1 MSFRDPKQ
9 TGEPSAWQSRTAR
22 RRALLLLRLTIF
34 AIAVLTARLWYLQ
47 ILRGEELRQRSET
60 NRTRLIRIPGPRG
73 RILDAH
79 GRVLA
84 DNRPSISLAVMPD
97 YAEDNPD
104 LLARLAPIVGMSVQ
118 ELEQMV
124 NRGRANSYDPVCI
137 AADVDLDTL
146 SRVEEQ
152 RVYLAGLV
160 VQQASIRHYPDGR
173 LAAHVLGPL
182 GEASDVELKKLSR
195 YGYRLGDYVG
205 KSGAEAVY
213 NALLGGA
220 AGGDLVEVD
229 ARGRITRT
237 LRHYPPRPGATLHLS
252 IDARV
257 QRAAAEA
264 LAGRPGAAVA
274 IDPRDGSVIALVSS
288 PSYDLSPFAKR
299 IKPQAWRALTTDPR
313 RPLLNRAVASA
324 HPPGST
330 FKVITAAAGLQAGRI
345 TKNSRAYC
353 AGGLPLGR
361 RFKRCWSRHGNI
373 EFIGAI
379 AHSCDTFFYRY
390 SLIMGIQPICRM
402 ARAFGLGAKTGIDLT
417 SEAKGY
423 IPHPRERSTPGHP
436 RNWWP
441 GDTANAAIGQG
452 YILATP
458 LQMAVAAAA
467 LGNGGIVYRPHILRK
482 AVSLDGRLLASP
494 SKQIISRI
502 PLRPADLELVRLGMR
517 AAVERG
523 TCRGAALPGIAVAG
537 KTGSAEVAGSR
548 KTHGWFIC
556 FAPYQNPTI
565 AVAVVVERAGHGG
578 TVAVPVAR
586 RMLEAYFGLRRSAS
600 VSPGRTD

>member
-1 MSFRDPKQ
+1 M
-9 TGEPSAWQSRTAR
+9 
-22 RRALLLLRLTIF
+22 
-34 AIAVLTARLWYLQ
+34 AVLTARLWYLQ
-47 ILRGEELRQRSET
+47 ILHGEELRQLSET

-73 RILDAH
+73 RILDAR

-97 YAEDNPD
+97 YADDNPD
-104 LLARLAPIVGMSVQ
+104 LLTRLAPVVGMSVS
-118 ELEQMV
+118 ELQQIV
-124 NRGRANSYDPVCI
+124 DRRRANSYDPIRI

-152 RVYLAGLV
+152 RMYLAGLV
-160 VQQASIRHYPDGR
+160 VQQSSTRHYPDGR
-173 LAAHVLGPL
+173 LAAHLLGPL
-182 GEASDVELKKLSR
+182 GEASDEDLKKLR
-195 YGYRLGDYVG
+195 PYGYRLGDYVG
-205 KSGAEAVY
+205 KSGVEGVY
-213 NALLGGA
+213 NKLLGGA

-237 LRHYPPRPGATLHLS
+237 LRHYPPRPGATLQLAV
-252 IDARV
+252 DARV

-274 IDPRDGSVIALVSS
+274 VDPRDGSVIALVSS
-288 PSYDLSPFAKR
+288 PTYDLSPFAKR
-299 IKPQAWRALTTDPR
+299 IKPQIWRALTTDPR

-330 FKVITAAAGLQAGRI
+330 FKVITAAAGLHTGRI
-345 TKNSRAYC
+345 TANSRIHC
-353 AGGLPLGR
+353 AGGLPLGGR
-361 RFKRCWSRHGNI
+361 LKRCWSRHGSI
-373 EFIGAI
+373 DFIGAI

-402 ARAFGLGAKTGIDLT
+402 ARAFGLGQKTGIDLT
-417 SEAKGY
+417 SEARGN
-423 IPHPRERSTPGHP
+423 IPKPRERSTPGHP

-452 YILATP
+452 YILTTP
-458 LQMAVAAAA
+458 LQMAVVAAA
-467 LGNGGIVYRPHILRK
+467 LGNGGTVYRPRILKR
-482 AVSLDGRLLASP
+482 AISLDGRVLASP
-494 SKQIISRI
+494 DKQVISRI
-502 PLRPADLELVRLGMR
+502 PLSPTDLELIRKGMR

-565 AVAVVVERAGHGG
+565 AIAVVVERAGHGG
-578 TVAVPVAR
+578 TVAVPVAK
-586 RMLEAYFGLRRSAS
+586 RMLEAYFGLKPSAS
-600 VSPGRTD
+600 VTPRRTD